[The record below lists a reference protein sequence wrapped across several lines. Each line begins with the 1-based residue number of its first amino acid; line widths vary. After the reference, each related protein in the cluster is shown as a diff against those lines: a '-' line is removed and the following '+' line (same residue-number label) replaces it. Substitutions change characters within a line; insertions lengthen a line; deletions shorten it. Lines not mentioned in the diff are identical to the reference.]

1 VPFCKLPRAEAE
13 VLEARGRGAAGGSA
27 ATISG
32 GSRLCCF
39 VEREKGEV
47 AGCILSLAL
56 WIWSRDS

>member
-27 ATISG
+27 APISG

-39 VEREKGEV
+39 VEREKGGSGWVHFVTCFVDLEQ
-47 AGCILSLAL
+47 
-56 WIWSRDS
+56 R